1 MRHTSLTQFIR
12 ENRADIDNI
21 INRALY
27 RYDGNGGRGTIP
39 TPAPKRNDEER
50 RQWILN
56 DEGLY
61 DWARSTGVR
70 I

>member
-1 MRHTSLTQFIR
+1 MTLRAFIKA
-12 ENRADIDNI
+12 NRAEIDKC
-21 INRALY
+21 INQELY
-27 RYDGNGGRGTIP
+27 RYDGNGGKGVIP
-39 TPAPKRNDEER
+39 NPPPSHNDDER

-61 DWARSTGVR
+61 RWARSEGVR